1 MTAPTAVT
9 PRAATWRL
17 KAPDGSV
24 FGPCSVATLHDWAA
38 QGRIEPG
45 SSVSPNGAVWRPA
58 ESLEPLHLEWIIEGA
73 DGSRTGPFH
82 AEAVR
87 AFAAEGAIGPET
99 PLAHLRTGR
108 RSTVGE
114 LLAAASAAA
123 TPAVEEERGA
133 LASEI
138 ARLRARVEAERN
150 TRSAAEADL
159 ATRTEQFRAAQFGM
173 ERELRSAREVL
184 GRQKLAFEEQ
194 LAKME
199 ATGREQV
206 AGLESRVADL
216 ARRCAESEE
225 AHRNTVESLR
235 RAEAE
240 RDEAGKRAST
250 LETTA
255 ADLRRVLDAVEAERN
270 GMEVLLRTARADET
284 AAREALAN
292 TEAARG
298 QVEALLRREQAES
311 TAYRVTAGQREQAL
325 SERVRTLAS
334 RAESAVAEA
343 QAVRSALEEARE
355 DARKKLQQTAK
366 ALEDATANAT
376 ARIGALD
383 ARIAAAESERD
394 QAVRCWDES
403 ERDRERLRGEVADLE
418 RRDALRSQDSER
430 MNRRIEDAISERDAA
445 QEAHRDALTRCTC
458 LESALAHSRDR
469 EANAQAALDRL
480 AGQVDSERRA
490 ALALHSEPEPP
501 SRESPTPS
509 PDEETPAA
517 ESATPMDGDV
527 VARMQV
533 QLEHREAEVADLDR
547 LLNEYR
553 GQIRSLAERCAALE
567 SAGAPTPPAEPSA
580 SSMRKERA
588 DRQRRQRPQP
598 MPAAQWA
605 SPQTGSG
612 GKDAPPRTLADLE
625 SRAKEEILG
634 WQKTREPPRP

>member
-58 ESLEPLHLEWIIEGA
+58 ESLEPLHLEWMIEAA

-114 LLAAASAAA
+114 LLPAASAAA

-150 TRSAAEADL
+150 ARSAAEADL

-184 GRQKLAFEEQ
+184 GRQKLAFEER

-225 AHRNTVESLR
+225 VHRNTVESLR

-255 ADLRRVLDAVEAERN
+255 ADLRQVLDAVEAERN

-343 QAVRSALEEARE
+343 QAVRSALEEVRE
-355 DARKKLQQTAK
+355 KLQQTAK

-376 ARIGALD
+376 ARIGALET
-383 ARIAAAESERD
+383 RIAAAESERD
-394 QAVRCWDES
+394 QAARGRDES
-403 ERDRERLRGEVADLE
+403 ERERERLRGNVADLE

-430 MNRRIEDAISERDAA
+430 MNRRIEDVVSERDAA
-445 QEAHRDALTRCTC
+445 QEAHRDALTRCAC
-458 LESALAHSRDR
+458 LESALADSRDTA
-469 EANAQAALDRL
+469 ANAQAALDRL
-480 AGQVDSERRA
+480 AGQVASEQRA
-490 ALALHSEPEPP
+490 ALGLPPEPEPP

-509 PDEETPAA
+509 PDEQTPAA

-527 VARMQV
+527 LARMQV

-580 SSMRKERA
+580 SSMRKDRA

-605 SPQTGSG
+605 SAQTGSG